1 MSKKISNMF
10 LLAAV
15 YGFFITGCTSVR
27 AYQKNKVNDS
37 EMDLSSR
44 KVEKIEMNFQTYSE
58 GASGG
63 VSGKAGGGC
72 GCN

>member
-1 MSKKISNMF
+1 MNTKILFMVS
-10 LLAAV
+10 LIITC
-15 YGFFITGCTSVR
+15 GFFITGCTTVR
-27 AYQKNKVNDS
+27 AYQKNKINDS
-37 EMDLSSR
+37 EMELSSR
-44 KVEKIEMNFQTYSE
+44 KVEKEEMNFQTYNE

>member
-1 MSKKISNMF
+1 MSTKLLIMFF
-10 LLAAV
+10 LLGLSV
-15 YGFFITGCTSVR
+15 FFITGCTSVR
-27 AYQKNKVNDS
+27 AYQKNKINDS

-44 KVEKIEMNFQTYSE
+44 KVEKSEMNFQTYSE